1 MNRKQWELLWNLIC
15 PYRLWMGLS
24 LGLGLLN
31 GLLGGIGLTLVV
43 PVVMEFLGLRL
54 SPEEFPSI
62 LYPVLTGFENLP
74 PSLHLTLLTTVAV
87 GAIILQSG
95 VSYLN
100 ILLSGYLTR
109 RLTTHL
115 RDQQLQLLL
124 AVDIAFYTDRQ
135 LGDLK
140 HIVDTETQR
149 TVSCLRNL
157 LRIAILTI
165 TITVFVGILI
175 MLSWLLTLVT
185 GIFLLGVVRINQI
198 AIAQSRFYGK
208 KVSNLS
214 KDYAVSL
221 LELLSGIR
229 LVKTTANE
237 RREYTRLQQLMLDCE
252 TADFAAQAMT
262 EAITPLGQLL
272 GVLGVLLL
280 VCVVPLFGLNTSTGA
295 TLILTY
301 ILVLFRLLPQLS
313 ALDTYRSRLAHRAE
327 SVEIVQNFLRRDNKP
342 FMVNGSLVY
351 SPLKKEIRFNQVSF
365 SYPIISQREKDSPPE
380 MKPILTHIQF
390 SIPQGSTLA
399 VVGASGA
406 GKSTLADL
414 LCRLYDPDSGS
425 ITLDGEDLRNY
436 DLSSLRS
443 AIAVVSQDV
452 FLFNH
457 TIRYN
462 LTYACNC
469 ATEIEIWQAVKQ
481 AYAEEF
487 ISQFPEQLETRI
499 GDRGV
504 RLSGGQRQRL
514 AIARALL
521 QKPDILILDEATSA
535 LDSLSEQQVQQAF
548 NRLSCTRF
556 IIAHR
561 LSTIQ
566 NADKIAV
573 LHQGKIV
580 ECGTHSD
587 LILQQGY
594 YSRLYR
600 EQTDINQQ

>member
-1 MNRKQWELLWNLIC
+1 MKRQQWELLWSFIR
-15 PYRLWMGLS
+15 PYRVWMGLS
-24 LGLGLLN
+24 LALGLLN

-54 SPEEFPSI
+54 APEEFPSI
-62 LYPVLTGFENLP
+62 LTPVLTVFKNLP
-74 PSLHLTLLTTVAV
+74 PSLHLPLLTTVTV
-87 GAIILQSG
+87 GAIALQSG

-100 ILLSGYLTR
+100 VLVSGHLTR

-115 RDQQLQLLL
+115 RDAELQLLL
-124 AVDIAFYTDRQ
+124 AVDIAFYTYRQ

-140 HIVDTETQR
+140 HILETETQR
-149 TVSCLRNL
+149 TVSSIRNL
-157 LRIAILTI
+157 LRIAILSI

-175 MLSWLLTLVT
+175 LLSWRLTLIT
-185 GIFLLGVVRINQI
+185 SLFLLGVVKINQM
-198 AIAQSRFYGK
+198 AIAQSRNYGK

-237 RREYTRLQQLMLDCE
+237 PREYARLQQLMLDCE

-262 EAITPLGQLL
+262 EVIAPLGQLL
-272 GVLGVLLL
+272 GVFGVLLL
-280 VCVVPLFGLNTSTGA
+280 VFAAPLLGLNTPQGA

-313 ALDTYRSRLAHRAE
+313 ALDTYRSRLAHRSP
-327 SVEIVQNFLRRDNKP
+327 SVEIVQNFLQRDHKP
-342 FMVNGSLVY
+342 FMVNGSLPY
-351 SPLKKEIRFNQVSF
+351 CRLEKEIRFNNVSF
-365 SYPIISQREKDSPPE
+365 SYPKLSEKDQDSFDE
-380 MKPILTHIQF
+380 SKPILTEINL

-414 LCRLYDPDSGS
+414 LCRLYDPNSGT
-425 ITLDGEDLRNY
+425 ITLDGEDLRNF
-436 DLSSLRS
+436 DLSALRS

-462 LTYACNC
+462 LTYGSNYTTE
-469 ATEIEIWQAVKQ
+469 TEIWEAVKQ

-487 ISQFPEQLETRI
+487 ITQLPEQLQTRI
-499 GDRGV
+499 GDRGI

-548 NRLSCTRF
+548 KRLSCTRF

-566 NADKIAV
+566 NADQIAV
-573 LHQGKIV
+573 LKEGKIV
-580 ECGTHSD
+580 ECGTHSQ
-587 LILQQGY
+587 LILKQGY
-594 YSRLYR
+594 YSHLYQ
-600 EQTDINQQ
+600 EQTDTNQQ

>member
-1 MNRKQWELLWNLIC
+1 MKRKEWELLWSFIR
-15 PYRLWMGLS
+15 PYRVWMGLS
-24 LGLGLLN
+24 LTLGLID

-43 PVVMEFLGLRL
+43 PVAMEFLGLRL
-54 SPEEFPSI
+54 APEEFPSI
-62 LYPVLTGFENLP
+62 LNPVLTVFENVP
-74 PSLHLTLLTTVAV
+74 TSLHLPLLAIVTV
-87 GAIILQSG
+87 GAIVLQSG

-100 ILLSGYLTR
+100 VLVSGHLTR
-109 RLTTHL
+109 RLITHL
-115 RDQQLQLLL
+115 RDAELQLLL
-124 AVDIAFYTDRQ
+124 AVDIAFYTHRQ

-140 HIVDTETQR
+140 HILETETQR
-149 TVSCLRNL
+149 AVSSIRNL
-157 LRIAILTI
+157 LRIAILSI

-175 MLSWLLTLVT
+175 LLSWRLTLIT
-185 GIFLLGVVRINQI
+185 SLFLLGVVKINQM
-198 AIAQSRFYGK
+198 AIAQSRNYGK
-208 KVSNLS
+208 KISNLS

-237 RREYTRLQQLMLDCE
+237 PREYGRLQRLMLDCE

-262 EAITPLGQLL
+262 EAIAPLGQLL
-272 GVLGVLLL
+272 GVFGVLLL
-280 VCVVPLFGLNTSTGA
+280 VFAAHFLGLNTPQGSA
-295 TLILTY
+295 LILTY
-301 ILVLFRLLPQLS
+301 IVVLFRLLPQLS
-313 ALDTYRSRLAHRAE
+313 ALDTYRSRLAHRSA

-342 FMVNGSLVY
+342 FMVNGSLPY
-351 SPLKKEIRFNQVSF
+351 SRLEKEIRFNNVSF
-365 SYPIISQREKDSPPE
+365 SYPKLSETEKDSFDE
-380 MKPILTHIQF
+380 SKPILTEINL

-399 VVGASGA
+399 VVGTSGA

-414 LCRLYDPDSGS
+414 LCRLYDPDRGT
-425 ITLDGEDLRNY
+425 ITLDGEDLRNF
-436 DLSSLRS
+436 DLSALRS

-452 FLFNH
+452 FLFNK

-462 LTYACNC
+462 LTYASNYTTE
-469 ATEIEIWQAVKQ
+469 TEIWEGVKQ

-487 ISQFPEQLETRI
+487 ITQLPEQLDTRI
-499 GDRGV
+499 GDRGI

-566 NADKIAV
+566 NADQIAV
-573 LHQGKIV
+573 LKEGKIV
-580 ECGTHSD
+580 ECGTHSQ
-587 LILQQGY
+587 LILKQGY
-594 YSRLYR
+594 YSHFYQ
-600 EQTDINQQ
+600 EQTDTNQ